1 MTKPLSNCLII
12 NKTKFRVVIMNETE
26 FLELLK
32 KHQNGT
38 LSDEDKDKLDAWYLH
53 KAANSS
59 KQLNEYE
66 LADSYEHLKS
76 ILPLAQQTKVISLW
90 PRIAAAASI
99 ALLFGGGIFYFTKS
113 ELRVEQENIQVV
125 EKPKEIAPG
134 GNRGILTL
142 SNGKQIVLSDISS
155 KDIIAKEDQDEVTIK
170 MDANGVITYVIN
182 PNADT
187 SEEDA
192 DSFNTL
198 STPTGGQYNIVL
210 ADGTKVFLNAVSS
223 IKYPTQFNGDQRI
236 VELEGEAYFEVAKN
250 KSKPFLVKSA
260 NQTIEVLGTH
270 FNVHAYN
277 NESVV
282 KTTLLEGSVAVS
294 SKNQKAILKPGQ
306 QANVSESS
314 SKIAVKE
321 VDTEAAIAWKNG
333 RFKFD
338 NADLKSVM
346 KQLERWYGIKVE
358 YRGDVSDVRFNG
370 GTFRNKN
377 LSEVLKVLELSNI
390 KFKVEGKTIIVYP

>member
-1 MTKPLSNCLII
+1 MK
-12 NKTKFRVVIMNETE
+12 ETE
-26 FLELLK
+26 ILELLQK
-32 KHQNGT
+32 YQNGT
-38 LSDEDKDKLDAWYLH
+38 LSNEDKDKLDAWYLNR
-53 KAANSS
+53 AS
-59 KQLNEYE
+59 KSNVHLNEYE
-66 LADSYEHLKS
+66 LEESYEYLKS
-76 ILPLAQQTKVISLW
+76 KLPLQQETKVISIW
-90 PRIAAAASI
+90 PRIAVAASI
-99 ALLFGGGIFYFTKS
+99 VVMLGTGIFYFTKPK
-113 ELRVEQENIQVV
+113 EQVIQVAA
-125 EKPKEIAPG
+125 KPKEIAPG
-134 GNRGILTL
+134 GTRGILTL
-142 SNGKQIVLSDISS
+142 SNGKQIVLSAISE
-155 KDIIAKEDQDEVTIK
+155 KDTIAREGEDKEVTIK
-170 MDANGVITYVIN
+170 MSADGVITYIIN
-182 PNADT
+182 PDADT
-187 SEEDA
+187 SKNDA
-192 DSFNTL
+192 DAYNTL

-223 IKYPTQFNGDQRI
+223 IKYPTQFNGDQRV

-250 KSKPFLVKSA
+250 KNQPFIVKSGS
-260 NQTIEVLGTH
+260 QDIKVLGTH
-270 FNVHAYN
+270 FNVHAYD
-277 NESVV
+277 NEPAI

-294 SKNQKAILKPGQ
+294 YKNQKTILKPGQ
-306 QANVSESS
+306 QSNVSDNSN
-314 SKIAVKE
+314 KISVRE

>member
-1 MTKPLSNCLII
+1 
-12 NKTKFRVVIMNETE
+12 MNETE

-32 KHQNGT
+32 RHQNGT

-53 KAANSS
+53 KAANSN
-59 KQLNEYE
+59 KQLSEYE
-66 LADSYEHLKS
+66 LEDSYEHLKS
-76 ILPLAQQTKVISLW
+76 RLPLVEQTKVINLW

-99 ALLFGGGIFYFTKS
+99 ALLFSAGVFYFTKS
-113 ELRVEQENIQVV
+113 ESVIQPENIQVV
-125 EKPKEIAPG
+125 EKAKEIAPG

-142 SNGKQIVLSDISS
+142 SNGKQIILSDVSS

-187 SEEDA
+187 SKEDSN
-192 DSFNTL
+192 SFNTL

-236 VELEGEAYFEVAKN
+236 VELQGEAYFEVAKN
-250 KSKPFLVKSA
+250 KNKPFLVKSD

-270 FNVHAYN
+270 FNVHAYT
-277 NESVV
+277 NESAI

-306 QANVSESS
+306 QSNVSESS
-314 SKIAVKE
+314 SRIAIKE

>member
-1 MTKPLSNCLII
+1 MK
-12 NKTKFRVVIMNETE
+12 ETE
-26 FLELLK
+26 FLELLQK
-32 KHQNGT
+32 YQNGT
-38 LSDEDKDKLDAWYLH
+38 LSDEDRDKLDAWYLH
-53 KAANSS
+53 KASNTNS
-59 KQLNEYE
+59 QLNEYE
-66 LADSYEHLKS
+66 LEDSYQYLKS
-76 ILPLAQQTKVISLW
+76 TLPLQQETKVIGLW
-90 PRIAAAASI
+90 SRVAVAASI
-99 ALLFGGGIFYFTKS
+99 VVLLGAGIFYVTAPT
-113 ELRVEQENIQVV
+113 EQPVEVV
-125 EKPKEIAPG
+125 AKPKEIAPG

-142 SNGKQIVLSDISS
+142 SNGKQIVLSDISA
-155 KDIIAKEDQDEVTIK
+155 KDTIAKEGQENEVTIK
-170 MDANGVITYVIN
+170 MSADGVITYVVN
-182 PNADT
+182 PNAV
-187 SEEDA
+187 EEKNGEDA
-192 DSFNTL
+192 FNTL

-250 KSKPFLVKSA
+250 KNQPFIVKSA
-260 NQTIEVLGTH
+260 DQAIKVLGTH
-270 FNVHAYN
+270 FNVHAYD
-277 NESVV
+277 NEPII
-282 KTTLLEGSVAVS
+282 KTTLLEGSVAVTYQ
-294 SKNQKAILKPGQ
+294 NQKTILKPGQ
-306 QANVSESS
+306 QSNVTANSN
-314 SKIAVKE
+314 KITVRE
-321 VDTEAAIAWKNG
+321 VDTDAAIAWKNG

>member
-1 MTKPLSNCLII
+1 
-12 NKTKFRVVIMNETE
+12 MNETE

-38 LSDEDKDKLDAWYLH
+38 LSSEDKDKLDAWYLH
-53 KAANSS
+53 KAANSN
-59 KQLNEYE
+59 KQLSEYE

-76 ILPLAQQTKVISLW
+76 RLPLVKQPKVITLW
-90 PRIAAAASI
+90 PRVVAAASI
-99 ALLFGGGIFYFTKS
+99 ALLFGVGIFYFTKS
-113 ELRVEQENIQVV
+113 EVGVEQENIQVV

-182 PNADT
+182 PNANA

-192 DSFNTL
+192 NSFNTL

-223 IKYPTQFNGDQRI
+223 IKYPTQFNGDKRI

-277 NESVV
+277 NESVI

-306 QANVSESS
+306 QSNISESS

>member
-1 MTKPLSNCLII
+1 
-12 NKTKFRVVIMNETE
+12 MNQTE
-26 FLELLK
+26 FLTLLQK
-32 KHQNGT
+32 YQEGT
-38 LSDEDKDKLDAWYLH
+38 LSNEEKDKLDAWYLH
-53 KAANSS
+53 KASNSNQ
-59 KQLNEYE
+59 QLNEYE
-66 LADSYEHLKS
+66 LEDSYDYLKS
-76 ILPLAQQTKVISLW
+76 KLPLHQEPKVISIW
-90 PRIAAAASI
+90 PRVAVAASI
-99 ALLFGGGIFYFTKS
+99 AVLMGAGIFYFAKS
-113 ELRVEQENIQVV
+113 EKEQNIQVAA
-125 EKPKEIAPG
+125 KPVEIAPG

-142 SNGKQIVLSDISS
+142 SNGKQIVLSDITA
-155 KDIIAKEDQDEVTIK
+155 KDTIAKEGDQDEVTIK
-170 MDANGVITYVIN
+170 IDANGVITYVIN

-187 SEEDA
+187 SKEDEN
-192 DSFNTL
+192 SFNTL

-223 IKYPTQFNGDQRI
+223 IKYPTQFNGSKRI
-236 VELEGEAYFEVAKN
+236 VEVDGEAYFEVAKD
-250 KSKPFLVKSA
+250 KSKPFIVKSDK
-260 NQTIEVLGTH
+260 QSIEVLGTH
-270 FNVHAYN
+270 FNVHAYD

-282 KTTLLEGSVAVS
+282 KTTLLEGSVAVTS
-294 SKNQKAILKPGQ
+294 RDQKAILKPGQ
-306 QANVSESS
+306 QSGVSDNAA
-314 SKIAVKE
+314 KISIKE

>member
-1 MTKPLSNCLII
+1 
-12 NKTKFRVVIMNETE
+12 MNESQ
-26 FLELLK
+26 FLVLLK

-38 LSDEDKDKLDAWYLH
+38 LSDEDRDILDAWYLN
-53 KAANSS
+53 KVS
-59 KQLNEYE
+59 KSEIHLNEYE
-66 LADSYEHLKS
+66 MEESYEYLKS
-76 ILPLAQQTKVISLW
+76 KLPLQREAKVVSLW
-90 PRIAAAASI
+90 PRVAVAATV
-99 ALLFGGGIFYFTKS
+99 ALLLGSGIFYFSDNKKQA
-113 ELRVEQENIQVV
+113 VQVV

-134 GNRGILTL
+134 GNKGILTL
-142 SNGKQIVLSDISS
+142 SNGKQIVLSGITS
-155 KDIIAKEDQDEVTIK
+155 KDIIAKEGEQDEVTIK
-170 MDANGVITYVIN
+170 MDENGVITYVIN
-182 PNADT
+182 PNADS
-187 SEEDA
+187 SENNA
-192 DSFNTL
+192 NAFNTL

-250 KSKPFLVKSA
+250 KEKPFLVKSD

-277 NESVV
+277 NEPVV

-306 QANVSESS
+306 QSNVSDNN
-314 SKIAVKE
+314 SKIAIKE
-321 VDTEAAIAWKNG
+321 VDPEIAIAWKNG

-390 KFKVEGKTIIVYP
+390 KFKIEGKTIIVDP

>member
-1 MTKPLSNCLII
+1 
-12 NKTKFRVVIMNETE
+12 MNESE
-26 FLELLK
+26 ILMLLQK
-32 KHQNGT
+32 YQEGI
-38 LSDEDKDKLDAWYLH
+38 LSDADKDKLDAWYLD
-53 KAANSS
+53 KSLNSD
-59 KQLNEYE
+59 KQLTDYE
-66 LADSYEHLKS
+66 LEDSYEYLKS
-76 ILPLAQQTKVISLW
+76 KLPLKQKQKVFSIW
-90 PRIAAAASI
+90 PRVAVAASI
-99 ALLFGGGIFYFTKS
+99 VFLLGSGIFYFTSSKQPS
-113 ELRVEQENIQVV
+113 QNIQVV
-125 EKPKEIAPG
+125 EKVKEIAPG

-142 SNGKQIVLSDISS
+142 SNGKQIILSDISS
-155 KDIIAKEDQDEVTIK
+155 KDVIAKEGEEDEVTIK
-170 MDANGVITYVIN
+170 MDENGVITYVIN
-182 PNADT
+182 PNSDT
-187 SEEDA
+187 SKEDA
-192 DSFNTL
+192 NSFNTL

-250 KSKPFLVKSA
+250 KNKPFLVKSD
-260 NQTIEVLGTH
+260 NQIIEVLGTH

-294 SKNQKAILKPGQ
+294 YKNQKTVLKPGQ
-306 QANVSESS
+306 QSNASNGFT
-314 SKIAVKE
+314 KILVKE
-321 VDTEAAIAWKNG
+321 VDTEEAIAWKNG

-390 KFKVEGKTIIVYP
+390 KFKVEGKTVIVYP

>member
-1 MTKPLSNCLII
+1 
-12 NKTKFRVVIMNETE
+12 MNETE

-32 KHQNGT
+32 KYQNGT
-38 LSDEDKDKLDAWYLH
+38 LSHEDKDRLDAWYLH
-53 KAANSS
+53 KASNS
-59 KQLNEYE
+59 KRQLSEYE

-76 ILPLAQQTKVISLW
+76 RLPLAQKTKVINIW
-90 PRIAAAASI
+90 PRVAAAASI
-99 ALLFGGGIFYFTKS
+99 IVLLGAGIFYFAKS
-113 ELRVEQENIQVV
+113 ETAAKQENIQIV
-125 EKPKEIAPG
+125 EKAEEIAPG
-134 GNRGILTL
+134 GNIGILTL
-142 SNGKQIVLSDISS
+142 SNGKQIILSDISS

-182 PNADT
+182 PDADT
-187 SEEDA
+187 SKENGN
-192 DSFNTL
+192 SFNTL

-223 IKYPTQFNGDQRI
+223 IKYPTQFNGDQRV
-236 VELEGEAYFEVAKN
+236 VELEGEAYFEVAKD
-250 KSKPFLVKSA
+250 KSKPFIVKSDK
-260 NQTIEVLGTH
+260 QTIEVLGTH

-277 NESVV
+277 NEAAV

-306 QANVSESS
+306 QSNISDNA
-314 SKIAVKE
+314 KIAIRE

-370 GTFRNKN
+370 GTFRKKN

>member
-1 MTKPLSNCLII
+1 
-12 NKTKFRVVIMNETE
+12 MNETE

-32 KHQNGT
+32 KYQNGT
-38 LSDEDKDKLDAWYLH
+38 LSHEDKDRLDAWYLH
-53 KAANSS
+53 KASNS
-59 KQLNEYE
+59 KRQLSEYE

-76 ILPLAQQTKVISLW
+76 RLPLAQKTKVINIW
-90 PRIAAAASI
+90 PRVAAAASI
-99 ALLFGGGIFYFTKS
+99 IVLLSAGIFYFVKS
-113 ELRVEQENIQVV
+113 ETAAKQENIQIV
-125 EKPKEIAPG
+125 EKAKEIAPG

-142 SNGKQIVLSDISS
+142 SNGKQIILSDISS

-182 PNADT
+182 PDADT
-187 SEEDA
+187 SKENGNL
-192 DSFNTL
+192 FNTL

-223 IKYPTQFNGDQRI
+223 IKYPTQFNGDQRV
-236 VELEGEAYFEVAKN
+236 VELEGEAYFEVAKD
-250 KSKPFLVKSA
+250 KSKPFIVKSDK
-260 NQTIEVLGTH
+260 QTIEVLGTH

-277 NESVV
+277 NEAAV

-306 QANVSESS
+306 QSNISDNA
-314 SKIAVKE
+314 KIAIRE

-390 KFKVEGKTIIVYP
+390 KFKVEGKTITVYP